1 MASQRNK
8 HSSLAVLMKMS
19 SSVKL
24 TRISFPE
31 VKCFHMLCFPTLLKK
46 NFVVWFS
53 KLNIIESERGTVILR
68 QVIIYIIK
76 KNPTLIIV
84 LQIFRG
90 NKRFFKNKKTGMR
103 NIIINSF
110 YAIMLIAEAFSP
122 FMFDQG
128 TLRSLK

>member
-19 SSVKL
+19 SSGKL

-31 VKCFHMLCFPTLLKK
+31 VKCFQMLCFPTLLKK

-53 KLNIIESERGTVILR
+53 KLNIIESERGTIILR

-122 FMFDQG
+122 FMFNQG